1 MRTRLTALV
10 VLFFS
15 STGLVSAQYT
25 AEYGRR
31 QRASADLR
39 SHQNAVLLIH
49 ANSQTNRVE
58 GGFRQ
63 DHSFTTSLGLK
74 ILSERCS
81 RSTAILAIAGYSCR
95 LTRLSSPFDFPGRS
109 NPDLQRKRVLGS
121 STCSTGTRCGAS
133 WQRRHPSPQTCFM
146 QTAFAPMLSFLP
158 IF

>member
-1 MRTRLTALV
+1 MRTRVTALV

-15 STGLVSAQYT
+15 STGLVPAQYT

-31 QRASADLR
+31 QRAFADLR

-95 LTRLSSPFDFPGRS
+95 LTRLSSPLDDGLWEEWKNDKAVLAHIRMG
-109 NPDLQRKRVLGS
+109 KRGK
-121 STCSTGTRCGAS
+121 GTR
-133 WQRRHPSPQTCFM
+133 SPGVFTR
-146 QTAFAPMLSFLP
+146 LERS
-158 IF
+158 